1 MEEEL
6 RINLGHRR
14 NSVLSE
20 EPHTELGKWVCLLW
34 ECPWEPTY
42 SLLGNVQSRPKCP
55 VLQRNDTSRYHLSF
69 IMWWINSGNW
79 IPLFQSLIYISC
91 IFNESLHGVEYWYR
105 GQVYGEIISLVLIN
119 NIFMWSVPASLDLVT
134 CTYTCIWL
142 SSLLLICNIKGLHV
156 CGLVNHLLLMG
167 SHKLD
172 TNSSGSHLFSR
183 SSSF

>member
-1 MEEEL
+1 MLAVGVSL
-6 RINLGHRR
+6 RAHLQPTG
-14 NSVLSE
+14 
-20 EPHTELGKWVCLLW
+20 
-34 ECPWEPTY
+34 ECPEQTQVSYTAEKWHLKM
-42 SLLGNVQSRPKCP
+42 S
-55 VLQRNDTSRYHLSF
+55 LSF

-142 SSLLLICNIKGLHV
+142 SSLLLMCNIKGLHV

-167 SHKLD
+167 SHKQD

>member
-1 MEEEL
+1 MEEEF
-6 RINLGHRR
+6 RINLGHHR